1 MSEAVAAELLPAA
14 RAAVEAAEEGAGRF
28 RVEAA
33 GGCEGEV
40 AAHEAALEQSRTS
53 ISLAEARLDEAEAG
67 LAALREAAEAAAAAA
82 EQEFF
87 EPDADDVLD
96 ENFPPGRRRFEP
108 RQLTEAEEAAV
119 SEILQPGNPAEKLI
133 EINNTPITR
142 KDIATLKPLE
152 WLNDE
157 VINCFVE
164 LLRQHASEA
173 EQAGEPLPKVHIFSS
188 LFYTKLAES
197 PEYTYGNVRR
207 WTKRAKV
214 DLFSRDLVIVP
225 INQGNSHW
233 TLGLINLRQ
242 KRFEFI
248 DSMHGS
254 DGGRLAV
261 LRRYL
266 KDEHQDKKGAPLD
279 LGEDW
284 VDISY
289 TAADGTPRQ
298 TNGFDCGMFMS
309 RTAEYL
315 VRDAVLD
322 FTQADMP
329 NLRRRMVFELS
340 QKALTD

>member
-1 MSEAVAAELLPAA
+1 MVP
-14 RAAVEAAEEGAGRF
+14 
-28 RVEAA
+28 
-33 GGCEGEV
+33 
-40 AAHEAALEQSRTS
+40 Q
-53 ISLAEARLDEAEAG
+53 
-67 LAALREAAEAAAAAA
+67 
-82 EQEFF
+82 
-87 EPDADDVLD
+87 
-96 ENFPPGRRRFEP
+96 
-108 RQLTEAEEAAV
+108 
-119 SEILQPGNPAEKLI
+119 
-133 EINNTPITR
+133 
-142 KDIATLKPLE
+142 
-152 WLNDE
+152 
-157 VINCFVE
+157 
-164 LLRQHASEA
+164 
-173 EQAGEPLPKVHIFSS
+173 VHICNTQ
-188 LFYTKLAES
+188 FYTKLAES
-197 PEYTYGNVRR
+197 PKYEYSNVRR
-207 WTKRAKV
+207 WTLGRSAV